1 MFPLPR
7 RRLLSA
13 GPLDFSVTAK
23 VAAVKERVVAEW
35 PAPTPEFS
43 KHAPEDPAVV
53 KLIHNGKVLEA
64 GKTLRESRI
73 GTDGLVTCH
82 LMIQTTLRRPPGK
95 ERLAKDEASDETAGM
110 RVCCCCTNAP
120 RRRRRLSRM

>member
-1 MFPLPR
+1 M
-7 RRLLSA
+7 
-13 GPLDFSVTAK
+13 TTK
-23 VAAVKERVVAEW
+23 VAAVKERVLAEW

-43 KHAPEDPAVV
+43 KPAPEDPAVV

-82 LMIQTTLRRPPGK
+82 LMIQPKPPPSARKG
-95 ERLAKDEASDETAGM
+95 ASIKSGDGG
-110 RVCCCCTNAP
+110 AP
-120 RRRRRLSRM
+120 GCGCVVQ

>member
-1 MFPLPR
+1 M
-7 RRLLSA
+7 
-13 GPLDFSVTAK
+13 
-23 VAAVKERVVAEW
+23 KERVVAEW

-43 KHAPEDPAVV
+43 KPAPEDPAVV

-82 LMIQTTLRRPPGK
+82 LMIQPKPPQSARKG
-95 ERLAKDEASDETAGM
+95 ANTKDSEGG
-110 RVCCCCTNAP
+110 AP
-120 RRRRRLSRM
+120 GCGCVVQ